1 MIMALD
7 NAKDLI
13 KTYEEHIKLY
23 RNIIPL
29 AGIHF
34 INLEVIYLYLY
45 VYLFKYSLIKG
56 I

>member
-34 INLEVIYLYLY
+34 INLEEYKWRSNFSWSFI
-45 VYLFKYSLIKG
+45 
-56 I
+56 

>member
-29 AGIHF
+29 ASIHF
-34 INLEVIYLYLY
+34 INLEVIYIYIYLNI
-45 VYLFKYSLIKG
+45 L
-56 I
+56 